1 MLMLHIL
8 TYEFMQVNVCVFSL
22 CNAVRY
28 LVLPLRNNEADNSS
42 IYCSYANSLSR
53 FLCSPEFRSSVC
65 SAIKSIPE
73 GQAGGFIR
81 HLTADI
87 SKSIEWL
94 NLQSQSALINDLSKL
109 NCSNSSFLLDLR
121 AEVLGRNLSEVYT
134 LILDSITVT
143 TGNSNAVGVSVKDLM
158 AVIFDCSSASD
169 SLSSGRR
176 FQFFSIISLR
186 ISGDAVGVETGSL
199 SRWLLVFFFRLYLS
213 CRSLYRLVIALINP
227 DASRKMSEAM
237 ADTYTAYSGKD
248 WLDGVDQKPDGYF
261 SWIIQP
267 SASVLDVVE
276 TVSNIHLQDTCTCP
290 PLVYLLNAMAL
301 QGLVDLNR
309 EIKSFKYLL
318 VKNNKFLEIKTV
330 DDSEVS
336 LHQKKNK
343 KWMKY
348 ILHLEQEAAGLTK
361 FVLGRAS
368 SLVKKHLFEGGFSR
382 DGLSQNLEKD
392 GWDLSVGALNEKSL
406 PSALWLII
414 CQNTNM
420 WCAHTAKKEMKKFLK
435 LLIQL
440 SLPCLTHGFSES
452 ESNCTDELS
461 HPKYITVHHI
471 SLVLLQDTVLYEPKV
486 SQ

>member
-1 MLMLHIL
+1 
-8 TYEFMQVNVCVFSL
+8 MQVNVCVFSL
-22 CNAVRY
+22 CNAVRL
-28 LVLPLRNNEADNSS
+28 LVLPLRNNEADISS

-53 FLCSPEFRSSVC
+53 FLCSPEFRRSVC
-65 SAIKSIPE
+65 NAIKSIPE
-73 GQAGGFIR
+73 GQAGGCIR

-87 SKSIEWL
+87 SESLEWL

-109 NCSNSSFLLDLR
+109 NCSNSSFLLDLQ
-121 AEVLGRNLSEVYT
+121 AQLLGRNLSEVYT

-143 TGNSNAVGVSVKDLM
+143 TGNSNTVGLSVKDLM

-169 SLSSGRR
+169 SLTSGRR
-176 FQFFSIISLR
+176 FQFFSIISGR
-186 ISGDAVGVETGSL
+186 TSGGAVGLETGSL
-199 SRWLLVFFFRLYLS
+199 SEWLLVFFFRLYLS
-213 CRSLYRLVIALINP
+213 CRSLYRLVITLINP

-248 WLDGVDQKPDGYF
+248 WLDGVHQKPDGYF

-301 QGLVDLNR
+301 QGLIDLNR
-309 EIKSFKYLL
+309 KIKSFKYLL
-318 VKNNKFLEIKTV
+318 IKTSKFLEKKTI
-330 DDSEVS
+330 DDSEVR
-336 LHQKKNK
+336 LHHKRNK

-348 ILHLEQEAAGLTK
+348 ISRLEQEAAGLTK
-361 FVLGRAS
+361 FILGCAS
-368 SLVKKHLFEGGFSR
+368 SLVKKHLSEDGFSR
-382 DGLSQNLEKD
+382 NGLFQNLEKD
-392 GWDLSVGALNEKSL
+392 GWDHSVGALNEKSL
-406 PSALWLII
+406 PSALWFII
-414 CQNTNM
+414 CQNTDI
-420 WCAHTAKKEMKKFLK
+420 WCAYTAKKELKKFLK

-440 SLPCLTHGFSES
+440 SLPCLTCGFSES

-461 HPKYITVHHI
+461 YPKYITAHQI